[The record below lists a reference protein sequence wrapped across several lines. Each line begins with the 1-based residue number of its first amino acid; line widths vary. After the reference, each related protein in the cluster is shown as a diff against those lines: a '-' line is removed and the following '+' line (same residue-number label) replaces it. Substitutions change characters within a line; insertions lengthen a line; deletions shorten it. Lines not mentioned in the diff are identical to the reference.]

1 VRLTAEIRVTVV
13 LLKTLLYRHEMR
25 ALWILVRRCFVLMLV
40 LMFVRVRMSMIVRMR
55 MLQIAVLVRVLVG
68 VHVIVRHVHSSLA
81 GSLQPSPLKQR
92 RTNEITSQLRTAG
105 SP

>member
-1 VRLTAEIRVTVV
+1 
-13 LLKTLLYRHEMR
+13 MS
-25 ALWILVRRCFVLMLV
+25 ALWFLLCRCFVLRLV
-40 LMFVRVRMSMIVRMR
+40 LSVVRLLMTRTVRMR